1 MATQQYD
8 YLVFIGRFEPFHNG
22 HAAVARHALGK
33 AAKVIFLVGSA
44 DTPRTV
50 KNPFTVAE
58 RAVMIQAAL
67 ADSAERL
74 IVRPLRDHLY
84 NESQWIAN
92 VQRSVAEAV
101 RADGGNAQA
110 RIGLIGM
117 DKDASSYYL
126 REFPQWPLVDVNHTA
141 TLSATEL
148 RKFLFE
154 ANQIDS
160 HGGLMLI
167 RANVPAPVFDMLEAF
182 RKSSPA
188 FKQLVAEYQFIEQYR
203 AAWADAPYAPT
214 FVTTDAVV
222 VHSGHVLLVRRRAE
236 PGRGLW
242 ALPGGFVGQHETLLD
257 ACLRELR
264 EEIPRLW
271 YVIRDEGGRELR
283 HGPVPDEFA
292 GIGGALDQVS
302 QARLGYL
309 FGDDR
314 IAGARLKRVDAGF
327 GPVRILTTEKGR
339 VMSASRL
346 LWMTLSLFATL
357 ILPLLAVMALVTA
370 IATPKVVR
378 WSLRSLEPVIA
389 QARALDVER
398 RGARLPES
406 GVPDEVRPL
415 VSAVNGAL
423 ARYDEG
429 FERRRRFLAD
439 AAHELRTPIAI
450 LSARLEAMPAS
461 AERERL
467 LQDVARMSVLAEH
480 LLDLQRLDRNEPQ
493 LEPLELGELGQ
504 RVAAELAPLAIAAG
518 YELAFDAQ
526 ALPVPVNGDALAPFE
541 ANQAQ
546 RAALQRGR
554 NTLVLEAVSGAPEPA
569 TLRFE
574 PAAAQVR

>member
-33 AAKVIFLVGSA
+33 AAKIIFLVGSA

-101 RADGGNAQA
+101 RADGGDTQA

-148 RKFLFE
+148 RKYLFE

-264 EEIPRLW
+264 EETRLK
-271 YVIRDEGGRELR
+271 VPLAVLKGSIKGERVFDHPDRSARGRTITHAFHFDFPAGEL
-283 HGPVPDEFA
+283 P
-292 GIGGALDQVS
+292 QV
-302 QARLGYL
+302 RG
-309 FGDDR
+309 GDD
-314 IAGARLKRVDAGF
+314 ADKARWI
-327 GPVRILTTEKGR
+327 PVSEALE
-339 VMSASRL
+339 MS
-346 LWMTLSLFATL
+346 
-357 ILPLLAVMALVTA
+357 
-370 IATPKVVR
+370 
-378 WSLRSLEPVIA
+378 
-389 QARALDVER
+389 
-398 RGARLPES
+398 
-406 GVPDEVRPL
+406 
-415 VSAVNGAL
+415 
-423 ARYDEG
+423 
-429 FERRRRFLAD
+429 
-439 AAHELRTPIAI
+439 
-450 LSARLEAMPAS
+450 
-461 AERERL
+461 
-467 LQDVARMSVLAEH
+467 
-480 LLDLQRLDRNEPQ
+480 PQ
-493 LEPLELGELGQ
+493 LFEDHLHILEYFLG
-504 RVAAELAPLAIAAG
+504 
-518 YELAFDAQ
+518 
-526 ALPVPVNGDALAPFE
+526 
-541 ANQAQ
+541 
-546 RAALQRGR
+546 RG
-554 NTLVLEAVSGAPEPA
+554 
-569 TLRFE
+569 
-574 PAAAQVR
+574 